1 MQKRKKK
8 TIQFQSILDPGDY
21 NGSIWVPTNVSSP
34 APPVRLSDVL
44 SSSLLSQV
52 KMVQLTLFS
61 SFHILLSCLIEYPMV
76 SLQIRPH
83 FHSFTHGLSGSPYM
97 ESDSVSIALMEHW
110 CKLQWS
116 HSVHILHYCEITYM
130 TLSSSTAC
138 SRYSLT
144 PVLQLQQSL
153 GTLAATQGRFFQRLL
168 FESRSISRSLPISGS
183 FFSNE
188 FVFSQVRLF
197 EDSVLVLRIPSSQ
210 LSVQNQFSH
219 YNIILFDN

>member
-1 MQKRKKK
+1 MRTRERPKQTNNNRTNPNVETEKKKK

-138 SRYSLT
+138 SR
-144 PVLQLQQSL
+144 QSDSCAIAIVVSGYL
-153 GTLAATQGRFFQRLL
+153 GSYTGK
-168 FESRSISRSLPISGS
+168 I
-183 FFSNE
+183 FSE
-188 FVFSQVRLF
+188 VV
-197 EDSVLVLRIPSSQ
+197 V
-210 LSVQNQFSH
+210 
-219 YNIILFDN
+219 